1 MSHYLYYRHGVRT
14 ENKVALTFDDGPNP
28 PRTEQI
34 LAILAQAGVQA
45 TFFLMGKWVVRF
57 PETVRRIIAAGHLI
71 GNHGYAG
78 QSRIGDYDE
87 AEVAIAHLTGE
98 PCRYLRPHTYNYGA
112 FFQSVVSH
120 LPEALVIDADVGAHD
135 WRFAYDG
142 TPLTSADEIVRNVLD
157 HPSLGPG
164 SIVELHDGTEMEDAS
179 MRLLRPRPTIEALPR
194 IIAGLK
200 ERKLQC
206 VRLDEMT
213 LAAPTPW
220 TPTPPPSGNAV
231 SPDR

>member
-1 MSHYLYYRHGVRT
+1 MAQYLYYRHGVRT
-14 ENKVALTFDDGPNP
+14 DHNVALTFDDGPNP

-34 LAILAQAGVQA
+34 LAVLAQAGVQA
-45 TFFLMGKWVVRF
+45 TFFLMGKWVARF
-57 PETVRRIIAAGHLI
+57 PQTVRRIIVGGHLI

-87 AEVAIAHLTGE
+87 AEVEIAHLTGQ

-112 FFQSVVSH
+112 FFQSVVSR

-142 TPLTSADEIVRNVLD
+142 APLTSADEIVRNVLD

-164 SIVELHDGTEMEDAS
+164 SIVELHDGAEMDEAS
-179 MRLLRPRPTIEALPR
+179 ARLLRPRPTIEALPR

-200 ERKLQC
+200 ERNLRC

-213 LAAPTPW
+213 LAEPTIWSPAPQH
-220 TPTPPPSGNAV
+220 SGDAV
-231 SPDR
+231 SYDR